1 MVASAE
7 SNVRLL
13 ESMGFS
19 NIVVGLKSSDVLETI
34 EAYRLFS
41 KKWDYPL
48 HLGLT
53 EAGFGVR
60 GAIKSAVAL
69 GILLEEGI
77 GDTIRVSLT
86 DDPVREVEA
95 AYDILR
101 ALRLRQHGPEIISCP
116 TCGRCSVDLQRI
128 VREVERGLGGVT
140 KPIKV
145 AVMGCEVN
153 GPGEA
158 KQADVGLAFSKSW
171 GFIFKRGK
179 IQMRVEPQEAVD
191 ALLEYIY
198 CEDL

>member
-1 MVASAE
+1 
-7 SNVRLL
+7 
-13 ESMGFS
+13 MGFS